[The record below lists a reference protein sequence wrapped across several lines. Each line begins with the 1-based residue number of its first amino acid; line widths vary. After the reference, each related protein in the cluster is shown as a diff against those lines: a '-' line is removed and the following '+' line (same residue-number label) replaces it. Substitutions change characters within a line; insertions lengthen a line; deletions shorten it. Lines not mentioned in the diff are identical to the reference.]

1 MIVKKRIEFFFDP
14 KSVAV
19 VGASEAP
26 GKLSSVIID
35 SLLSSGFSGRVVPVN
50 PKYSSVKGLKC
61 FPSVSE
67 IDNGV
72 DIAVYALPS
81 ALTPKAL
88 RDSEGNTKGAIIVSG
103 GFGETGEAG
112 KALEREIKEIAK
124 GTGIRVIGPNC
135 MGIYDAVSRLDT
147 FFIPRTRIARPRLGG
162 LSIISQSGSFA
173 ITAMDE
179 LAGEGVGVARVVSY
193 GNKADVNEA
202 DCLRFLAEDKHTK
215 AVAVYIE
222 AVDDGRNFIEAA
234 SLCASKKPVFAIKV
248 GKRGAGALSALSH
261 TGAIAGNYEAYRAAF
276 RKSGVIELD
285 GYEEFIAACKAFG
298 SGSEAKGPR
307 VVIITDG
314 GGMGVSLADACVE
327 AGLDVPPL
335 SEDLRDR
342 VRDGLP
348 SYFSIN
354 NPIDL
359 TGSVTDEMYADA
371 LEKTLSD
378 DSFDIAIVAA
388 LWGPPGLTDELPALI
403 SERALAIKKP
413 VLVCSPGGA
422 FTRSKAELFRRS
434 GFPVFQ
440 TPEAAVKAA
449 SILSRTSLSRRGG

>member
-1 MIVKKRIEFFFDP
+1 MLKKNMDFFFEP
-14 KSVAV
+14 RSVAV

-26 GKLSSVIID
+26 GKLSAVIMD
-35 SLLSSGFSGRVVPVN
+35 SLLSSGFTGKVIPVN

-67 IDNGV
+67 IENGV
-72 DIAVYALPS
+72 DIAVYALPAS
-81 ALTPKAL
+81 LTLRAL
-88 RDSEGNTKGAIIVSG
+88 RDAENKVKGAIIVSG
-103 GFGETGEAG
+103 GFGEAG
-112 KALEREIKEIAK
+112 DEGRALERGIKDIVKE
-124 GTGIRVIGPNC
+124 TGIRVIGPNC
-135 MGIYDAVSRLDT
+135 MGIFDAVSGLDT
-147 FFIPRTRIARPRLGG
+147 FFIPRTRIARPLRGS

-179 LAGEGVGVARVVSY
+179 LASAGVGVARVVSY
-193 GNKADVNEA
+193 GNKTDVSEA
-202 DCLRFLAEDKHTK
+202 DCLRFLSEDPHTK
-215 AVAVYIE
+215 AVALYIE
-222 AVDDGRNFIEAA
+222 AIEDGRAFIEAA
-234 SLCASKKPVFAIKV
+234 AVCASKKPVFAIKV
-248 GKRGAGALSALSH
+248 GRHGAGALSALSH

-276 RKSGVIELD
+276 RKSGVMELD

-298 SGSEAKGPR
+298 SVTEAKGPR

-314 GGMGVSLADACVE
+314 GGMGVSIADECAE
-327 AGLDVPPL
+327 AGLEVPPL
-335 SEDLRDR
+335 SEDLKER
-342 VRDGLP
+342 VREGLP

-371 LEKTLSD
+371 LDKTLSD

-388 LWGPPGLTDELPALI
+388 LWGPPGLTDELPALL
-403 SERALAIKKP
+403 SERAQGIKKP

-422 FTRSKAELFRRS
+422 FTRSKADLFIKC

-449 SILSRTSLSRRGG
+449 SILARCALRRKG

>member
-1 MIVKKRIEFFFDP
+1 MVKKSIEFFFDP

-35 SLLSSGFSGRVVPVN
+35 SLISSGFPGRVVPVN
-50 PKYSSVKGLKC
+50 PKYSSVRGLKC

-67 IDNGV
+67 IENGV
-72 DIAVYALPS
+72 DLAVYVLPS
-81 ALTPKAL
+81 ARTPEAL
-88 RDSEGNTKGAIIVSG
+88 RDSAGKTRGAVIVSG

-112 KALEREIKEIAK
+112 KGLEREIKDIAK
-124 GTGIRVIGPNC
+124 ETGIRVIGPNC
-135 MGIYDAVSRLDT
+135 MGIYDAISRLDT
-147 FFIPRTRIARPRLGG
+147 FFIPRTRISRPVAGG

-202 DCLRFLAEDKHTK
+202 DCLRFLAEDEHTK

-222 AVDDGRNFIEAA
+222 AISDGRAFIEAA
-234 SLCASKKPVFAIKV
+234 SFCASKKPVFAIKV

-298 SGSEAKGPR
+298 AGSGASGPR
-307 VVIITDG
+307 VIIITDG

-327 AGLDVPPL
+327 AGLEVPPL
-335 SEDLRDR
+335 SEDLKER
-342 VRDGLP
+342 VQDGLP
-348 SYFSIN
+348 DYFSIS
-354 NPIDL
+354 NPVDL

-388 LWGPPGLTDELPALI
+388 LWGPPGLTDELPSLI
-403 SERALAIKKP
+403 SERSLAIKKP

-422 FTRSKAELFRRS
+422 FTKSKSALFRKL

-440 TPEAAVKAA
+440 TPESAVKAA
-449 SILSRTSLSRRGG
+449 SVLARSSLSRRGG